1 MPDSVNPMK
10 ANCSLEEIADVLRTR
25 QRFVVMSHV
34 RPDGDALGCTLAMA
48 LCLKALGKDVT
59 VWNEDG
65 MLDKFRF
72 LPGAE
77 LVAVPPDEPQEF
89 EVVVALDTAVQNRVG
104 KCLAAVKRADLW
116 INIDHHVS
124 NDHYGDLAYIDPMAP
139 AAAQVLFELFRQ
151 NDLPLTY
158 EMADN
163 LFVGISTDTGSFQ
176 YPNTTARTYE
186 IGAEL
191 IRMGVQVGKLSQQ
204 MYESHPRRRL
214 ELLRALL
221 NALRFTSDDQV
232 ASFALPMATA
242 TALGVKPEDNEGLID
257 HIRAIEGV
265 VVAAFFEELPDGKVR
280 ISLRSKDPRVDVC
293 KVCAVYGG
301 GGHKL
306 AAGARISGSLPEV
319 QERVLQTIHNAF
331 SES

>member
-1 MPDSVNPMK
+1 MADSLNLMK
-10 ANCSLEEIADVLRTR
+10 ANCSLQEIADVLRTR

-48 LCLKALGKDVT
+48 LCLKELGKDVT

-65 MLDKFRF
+65 MLEKFRF

-77 LVAVPPDEPQEF
+77 LVAVPPSEPQEF
-89 EVVVALDTAVQNRVG
+89 DVALALDTAVHNRVG
-104 KCLAAVKRADLW
+104 KCLPAVGKADLW

-139 AAAQVLFELFRQ
+139 AAAQVLFELFRN
-151 NDLPLTY
+151 NDLPLTPA
-158 EMADN
+158 MAEN

-191 IRMGVQVGKLSQQ
+191 IRMGVKVGELSQR
-204 MYESHPRRRL
+204 MYESYPRRRL

-221 NALRFTSDDQV
+221 NVLRFSSNDRV
-232 ASFALPMATA
+232 ASFALSAETTA
-242 TALGVKPEDNEGLID
+242 SLGALPEDNEGLID

-280 ISLRSKDPRVDVC
+280 ISLRSKDPKVDVC
-293 KVCAVYGG
+293 KVCAEYGG

-306 AAGARISGSLPEV
+306 AAGARISGSLAEV